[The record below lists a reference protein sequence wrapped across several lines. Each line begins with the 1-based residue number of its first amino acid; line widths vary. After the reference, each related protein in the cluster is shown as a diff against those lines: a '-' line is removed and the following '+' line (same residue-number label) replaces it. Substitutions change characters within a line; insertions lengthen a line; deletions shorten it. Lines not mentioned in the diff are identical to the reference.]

1 MKRFLAVAACLA
13 LVACVNPEEGTNEV
27 PPLDTPFP
35 TAAVIS
41 QEVVLEGTTSYVA
54 AETPTTKAEEL
65 NAELAAEEQTSAEEE
80 AAQETTETSAG
91 GVLNLSDENDFS
103 AVSERQSIE
112 SDAERLARNRD
123 LYTIVQPK
131 DLPQR
136 PGQVGPNIVAYA
148 LATNNPVGE
157 PLYERFLLFM
167 TADKYRAKCA
177 AYASPDLAQIAF
189 LEAGGP
195 ENDKHGLD
203 PDGDG
208 FACAWDP
215 TVFRSIR
222 SN

>member
-1 MKRFLAVAACLA
+1 MKRFLAVAACVA
-13 LVACVNPEEGTNEV
+13 LVACENPEEGMEEAA
-27 PPLDTPFP
+27 PLDTPFP
-35 TAAVIS
+35 TASVIS
-41 QEVVLEGTTSYVA
+41 EEIVLNASTGYVA
-54 AETPTTKAEEL
+54 AETPESKAEEL
-65 NAELAAEEQTSAEEE
+65 DQELTGETQTQPA
-80 AAQETTETSAG
+80 TSG
-91 GVLNLSDENDFS
+91 GLFNLSDENDFD

-112 SDAERLARNRD
+112 SDAERLAQNRE
-123 LYTIVQPK
+123 LYTVVEPK

-136 PGQVGPNIVAYA
+136 TGQGGPNIVAYA

-167 TADKYRAKCA
+167 TAEKYRAACA

-189 LEAGGP
+189 LDTGGP
-195 ENDKHGLD
+195 EEDKLGLD

-215 TVFRSIR
+215 SVFRSIR